1 MAQINLLP
9 WREAHREEKKKQFL
23 TQLAGV
29 CILAVGA
36 AFLWIQS
43 VEGAIANQ
51 RSRNNMLQTEIKQL
65 EEKVQEIKNL
75 KKKRRELIDRMKVIQ
90 DLEGKRSII
99 VHYFDEFAKA
109 MPDGVYIT
117 SMSKSADNFSLQG
130 VSDSNNR
137 VSTLMRRLDKSE
149 WFADP
154 NLKSVVA
161 APSHGPQA
169 STFRMQLKAVLP
181 LEEQQRAE
189 QVNKKPKKKRK
200 AK

>member
-43 VEGAIANQ
+43 VEGSIENQ
-51 RSRNNMLQTEIKQL
+51 RTRNNMLQTEISQL
-65 EEKVQEIKNL
+65 EKQVQEIKDL
-75 KKKRRELIDRMKVIQ
+75 KRKRRELIDRMKVIQ

-117 SMSKSADNFSLQG
+117 SIKRTGNNLSIRG

-149 WFADP
+149 WFSEP
-154 NLKSVVA
+154 NLKSVEA
-161 APSHGPQA
+161 APKHGPQ
-169 STFRMQLKAVLP
+169 SSIFRMQLKAILP
-181 LEEQQRAE
+181 LDEQNR
-189 QVNKKPKKKRK
+189 VTKK
-200 AK
+200 